1 MADDLG
7 LLAAHGAARGARGA
21 NRDLDIPK
29 SAATITAITDRQFCK
44 SVRSAAVWIWISA
57 IWISAITCTV
67 GIAVFR
73 IARTIGN
80 CVGWQR
86 ANGICHRIAS
96 DKQHPTLEALVST
109 TTTKSSESLA
119 RTAEAYVPPADQ
131 RFWIRAIRGIGICVL
146 PILVALYVG
155 ATTFGGSF
163 IPWHPN
169 MVDLEVY
176 RRAGSVLLAGGDFY
190 DLSGQLQFLYPPVA
204 AVLAVPLS
212 LLPPT
217 VVQIGWTAAGAV
229 ALVAILHRFGL
240 SGWLLSVAS
249 AVVVYVVEPV
259 VQTLAFGQ
267 LGIFLVALV
276 VLDLAPGPRVFSRR
290 VLPEGMLTAVAT
302 ALKLTPAIFVVY
314 LLAVRKF
321 RAFWVA
327 VITGLAVTLISAAI
341 VPAASYRFWTRLAH
355 GDTGLGH
362 SVIYYTNQSLMADI
376 VRIFGLGPDP
386 AIVGLVLSAVV
397 ALAGVWAAML
407 WHRLGDVRLAVNLC
421 GVAGLLASPVSWL
434 HHFVWVVPLAMSLLE
449 RRPISP
455 RRLPAWFL
463 ALGWLFVGWVV
474 VAPFIDLPNGAD
486 VELQWTWSQ
495 HLLASITAVVGLVLL
510 AGAILIARPRVLTIF
525 ARPGRKSL
533 AP

>member
-1 MADDLG
+1 M
-7 LLAAHGAARGARGA
+7 
-21 NRDLDIPK
+21 
-29 SAATITAITDRQFCK
+29 S
-44 SVRSAAVWIWISA
+44 
-57 IWISAITCTV
+57 
-67 GIAVFR
+67 
-73 IARTIGN
+73 
-80 CVGWQR
+80 
-86 ANGICHRIAS
+86 
-96 DKQHPTLEALVST
+96 ST
-109 TTTKSSESLA
+109 STKSSESVA
-119 RTAEAYVPPADQ
+119 STAEAYAPPADQ

-190 DLSGQLQFLYPPVA
+190 DLSGQLQFLYPPFA

-240 SGWLLSVAS
+240 SGWLLSLAS

-276 VLDLAPGPRVFSRR
+276 VLDLAPGPRVLSRR
-290 VLPEGMLTAVAT
+290 VLPEGVLTAVAT
-302 ALKLTPAIFVVY
+302 ALKLTPAIFIVY

-341 VPAASYRFWTRLAH
+341 VPAASHEFWTRLAR
-355 GDTGLGH
+355 GDTGLGAQRH
-362 SVIYYTNQSLMADI
+362 LLHESVFDGRHRAHLRARTRSGDRRTRPVRCRRTGGRMGSNAVAPAGRCPAGSQPLRRCGTAGLTRVLAAPLRLGGSAGHESPRATADQSA
-376 VRIFGLGPDP
+376 PSP
-386 AIVGLVLSAVV
+386 GLVS
-397 ALAGVWAAML
+397 GS
-407 WHRLGDVRLAVNLC
+407 G
-421 GVAGLLASPVSWL
+421 
-434 HHFVWVVPLAMSLLE
+434 
-449 RRPISP
+449 
-455 RRLPAWFL
+455 L
-463 ALGWLFVGWVV
+463 ALCRVG
-474 VAPFIDLPNGAD
+474 
-486 VELQWTWSQ
+486 
-495 HLLASITAVVGLVLL
+495 
-510 AGAILIARPRVLTIF
+510 
-525 ARPGRKSL
+525 GRGTVH
-533 AP
+533 